1 MLKHRLHYQKIVG
14 RLLLK
19 LNVIIDDRKCSI
31 KKWFYL
37 GDLNSSR
44 RSIIFMKVTFMAD
57 GTMTLSHVNY
67 ERLLKTL

>member
-1 MLKHRLHYQKIVG
+1 MLKHRLHFQKIAKI
-14 RLLLK
+14 LLHK
-19 LNVIIDDRKCSI
+19 LHVIIDDRKCSI

-37 GDLNSSR
+37 V
-44 RSIIFMKVTFMAD
+44 IFMKVTFMAD